1 VVTSSTPFGKAE
13 EKLNPFQMYLSM
25 GVSYIASTMSS
36 QVRPMSAMMSE
47 AMEHPGFAIVHV
59 QSPCTEYN
67 NTYDLLRGNRRKGI
81 PGIAYDIPDNYDETD
96 PEAAFQVAS
105 APGVPLGVV
114 YRDGDRP
121 TFDERIDEISQRA
134 PARSVSDLMNSFT
147 I

>member
-96 PEAAFQVAS
+96 TEAAYQIAS

-114 YRDGDRP
+114 YRDSDRP
-121 TFDERIDEISQRA
+121 TFDQRIEDISQRA
-134 PARSVSDLMNSFT
+134 PARSASQLMDTFT